1 LKISG
6 VSRVAQLLREQ
17 GDRLAQFLT
26 EDDRGR
32 RVPSYLDQLA
42 VHLEQERKEV
52 SKELSD
58 LALNVEHIKEIVS
71 MQQNYARISGV
82 IETVVLADLVDDS
95 IKIHG
100 RAYTRHGIVLE
111 RDFEPLQPVSVDKHK
126 VLQILVNLIHN
137 AKYACDAANLPDKRV
152 TVRIRAKGADR
163 ATIEVA
169 DTGVGIPPENLPRIF
184 SQGFTTRKGGHGFGL
199 HSAILAAH
207 ELGGMLTVQSDGLGH
222 GATFTLELPL
232 QPPAY

>member
-1 LKISG
+1 
-6 VSRVAQLLREQ
+6 
-17 GDRLAQFLT
+17 
-26 EDDRGR
+26 
-32 RVPSYLDQLA
+32 LA